1 MGDFFEDLGKKITET
16 ADMITKKTERVMEIQ
31 KLQNQIRNL
40 ERANE
45 RDLRDLGRMVFVA
58 YKTDG
63 DVKEPY
69 HELCENLK
77 QREEMIEDLK
87 NQLEELRGSGK
98 CPECNATVQDD
109 MAFCPQ
115 CGAKLVKETP
125 EDDIFEDES
134 VVSETAAEETVAE
147 ETADEADKEADENC
161 TCSKGGENSC
171 DCGCGCD
178 KEEAQESCKPEEAE
192 ETCEKKECE
201 SGE

>member
-16 ADMITKKTERVMEIQ
+16 ADMLTKKTERVMEIQ

-77 QREEMIEDLK
+77 QREDNIEDLK

-98 CPECNATVQDD
+98 CPVCNAAVQDD
-109 MAFCPQ
+109 MSFCPQ
-115 CGAKLVKETP
+115 CGAKLEKETK
-125 EDDIFEDES
+125 EEDIFEDEDIDAE
-134 VVSETAAEETVAE
+134 VVSEEAVKEAEETGE
-147 ETADEADKEADENC
+147 CC
-161 TCSKGGENSC
+161 TCGQDAGKTC
-171 DCGCGCD
+171 DCGCD
-178 KEEAQESCKPEEAE
+178 STQESSAEEAE

>member
-45 RDLRDLGRMVFVA
+45 RDLKDLGRMVFVA

-125 EDDIFEDES
+125 EDDIFEDENI
-134 VVSETAAEETVAE
+134 VAETAAE

-161 TCSKGGENSC
+161 TCSKDEENS
-171 DCGCGCD
+171 CGCGCD
-178 KEEAQESCKPEEAE
+178 KEEGQESCKPEEAE